1 MKKEYYN
8 RGKKIEIE
16 QLTDT
21 LAIKQEAS
29 SDRTR
34 DVSTIEKNL
43 GTRTKL
49 STDSRDTSRLSEQ
62 QEIFEK
68 AGYVFI
74 KPNENT
80 RSLLDSRAPRSE
92 LPNTGSVFVDKE
104 GSIKIGTGRLTI
116 KFKPDVSKNEID
128 ELLGK
133 LNLKIIRQLKFADL
147 SYEVEVQ
154 DMTDPLDLS
163 IQLHSNKKIA
173 YAEPILNEHIP
184 QRHIP
189 TDPRYNDQW
198 QWRKG
203 ISIEQTWDISRG
215 EGIKIA
221 LIDLGFD
228 LSNPDI
234 SPAVMKTAGYFK
246 DNNIG
251 DVDFVNDSAVLPKHD
266 HGTFCSGMAL
276 ARSDNQEFGCGAA
289 NRASFI
295 PIVMRGDINSQLAL
309 ARAVAYATDPT
320 TEIPNANK
328 DDGADIISVSLGPA
342 GRRWTLTSVLE
353 EAIIFATTKGRHGL
367 GTPIFWAVDNTSDW
381 PISTDEVCSHPDT
394 IAIGRVNQNDEY
406 LDYLGGSAFG
416 PELDLVAPG
425 ADVYNIYFNH
435 PSHGTFGPGIGTSY
449 AAPLAAGV
457 GALVLSV
464 NPKLNPTMLTEIL
477 HQTCDKVGGV
487 TYDANGHHIRYGYG
501 RINALKA
508 VNAAMNK

>member
-1 MKKEYYN
+1 
-8 RGKKIEIE
+8 
-16 QLTDT
+16 
-21 LAIKQEAS
+21 
-29 SDRTR
+29 
-34 DVSTIEKNL
+34 
-43 GTRTKL
+43 
-49 STDSRDTSRLSEQ
+49 
-62 QEIFEK
+62 
-68 AGYVFI
+68 
-74 KPNENT
+74 
-80 RSLLDSRAPRSE
+80 
-92 LPNTGSVFVDKE
+92 
-104 GSIKIGTGRLTI
+104 
-116 KFKPDVSKNEID
+116 
-128 ELLGK
+128 
-133 LNLKIIRQLKFADL
+133 
-147 SYEVEVQ
+147 
-154 DMTDPLDLS
+154 
-163 IQLHSNKKIA
+163 
-173 YAEPILNEHIP
+173 
-184 QRHIP
+184 
-189 TDPRYNDQW
+189 
-198 QWRKG
+198 
-203 ISIEQTWDISRG
+203 
-215 EGIKIA
+215 
-221 LIDLGFD
+221 
-228 LSNPDI
+228 
-234 SPAVMKTAGYFK
+234 
-246 DNNIG
+246 
-251 DVDFVNDSAVLPKHD
+251 
-266 HGTFCSGMAL
+266 MAL

-381 PISTDEVCSHPDT
+381 PISKDEVCSHPDT